1 MLCDIF
7 KILILIRYHTG
18 SSFLG
23 EGEAVLEP
31 VDDERGGAPRRP
43 RRRAEQERVQ
53 QRVSGPQ
60 AGAVVTALSANM
72 PLLQHT
78 KEGAHFD
85 TYQIY
90 SCHAT
95 RGDGMIVTLPMFV
108 QIISSKHESVKNK
121 S

>member
-1 MLCDIF
+1 MIP
-7 KILILIRYHTG
+7 IQNRYRTG
-18 SSFLG
+18 CCFLG

-72 PLLQHT
+72 LLLQHT
-78 KEGAHFD
+78 
-85 TYQIY
+85 TSTLIM
-90 SCHAT
+90 T
-95 RGDGMIVTLPMFV
+95 RVV
-108 QIISSKHESVKNK
+108 QILCLLTFVVRYQLTLQCKISDDRGKCKGTAQLWLYCMIF
-121 S
+121 

>member
-1 MLCDIF
+1 M
-7 KILILIRYHTG
+7 ILIQNRYRTG
-18 SSFLG
+18 SCFLG

-78 KEGAHFD
+78 NEGAHFD
-85 TYQIY
+85 TYHDILLPRHKGRWDD
-90 SCHAT
+90 CHPAH
-95 RGDGMIVTLPMFV
+95 VCANYL
-108 QIISSKHESVKNK
+108 K
-121 S
+121 

>member
-1 MLCDIF
+1 MIV
-7 KILILIRYHTG
+7 IQNRYRTG
-18 SSFLG
+18 SRFLG

-60 AGAVVTALSANM
+60 AGRVVVTALSANM

-78 KEGAHFD
+78 NEGAHFD

-90 SCHAT
+90 YCHAT
-95 RGDGMIVTLPMFV
+95 PGDGMIVTLPMFV
-108 QIISSKHESVKNK
+108 QIISSKYESVKNK

>member
-1 MLCDIF
+1 MQKTISKLKSKRKFAASDNF
-7 KILILIRYHTG
+7 TVQYRYRTG
-18 SSFLG
+18 SCFLG

-60 AGAVVTALSANM
+60 LAGPGAMVTALSANM

-78 KEGAHFD
+78 NLTLIM
-85 TYQIY
+85 TY
-90 SCHAT
+90 CHAT
-95 RGDGMIVTLPMFV
+95 LGDGKIVLGA
-108 QIISSKHESVKNK
+108 ILK
-121 S
+121 